1 MLPAP
6 AEPRDFIPLLQ
17 LHAGTWSQEG
27 ISQAGLALRH
37 RRQQRLRVLASR
49 RCWKV
54 GLAPTTSKGSRH
66 HPRACTRTDPTH
78 RIREGKPHSSA
89 LLLFPNTLQMSH
101 EHAVP
106 MVSPWALPT
115 GVQRKE
121 PSEQCVE
128 KNRKGAAKHRDK
140 GTSGA
145 SSPKLACLMEVP
157 SAPQRRARSP
167 WQWLPCNS
175 FCGAAFSWLH
185 SNNVL
190 FLTGFICSNVP
201 GQVRVMVSPRRQQL
215 GAGGRTA
222 LGSRHPAGSS
232 WPLPTDT
239 ERNAVGRGELASG
252 DEATPVLEQKNE
264 VSVTAEPAF
273 GGSRPC
279 PLPALPSHSSSE
291 QHRQPQPSC
300 RGRFAN
306 TAWPGRRFQP
316 VFWRWLSPS
325 SSAHNCCL
333 VLASCSLLSAP

>member
-1 MLPAP
+1 M
-6 AEPRDFIPLLQ
+6 PLL
-17 LHAGTWSQEG
+17 
-27 ISQAGLALRH
+27 
-37 RRQQRLRVLASR
+37 
-49 RCWKV
+49 
-54 GLAPTTSKGSRH
+54 
-66 HPRACTRTDPTH
+66 
-78 RIREGKPHSSA
+78 
-89 LLLFPNTLQMSH
+89 
-101 EHAVP
+101 
-106 MVSPWALPT
+106 SPWALPT

-121 PSEQCVE
+121 PSEQCMG
-128 KNRKGAAKHRDK
+128 KNRKGTAKHRDK

-157 SAPQRRARSP
+157 SAPQWRARSP

-201 GQVRVMVSPRRQQL
+201 GQVRVMVSPTRQQL
-215 GAGGRTA
+215 GAGGHTA

-232 WPLPTDT
+232 WPLPADT
-239 ERNAVGRGELASG
+239 ERKAVGRGELASG

-279 PLPALPSHSSSE
+279 PPPALPSHSSSE

-300 RGRFAN
+300 RGSFAN
-306 TAWPGRRFQP
+306 TAWPGRRLQP
-316 VFWRWLSPS
+316 VLWPWLSPS

-333 VLASCSLLSAP
+333 LLASCSLLSAP